1 MKLVTLEPDPRLRR
15 LGRIV
20 AVTGVLVL
28 SAATVPLLRLQ
39 LGELGWRILR
49 DESGA
54 AFWPLGGLAAAGA
67 ALLLAYALWLRHRPV
82 LSPLLVLIPAA
93 LAGVGTGLG
102 LWRLPGP
109 DATGAAGLTATAA
122 SLTSMAWSLALG
134 AVLAAGGALVLGALT
149 LRRARALGT
158 PWRPLLVAI
167 FALVIINA
175 FSQVARLP
183 ARPFTAVV
191 IAAAMLGPLLI
202 ASLWA
207 TDAPPAAD
215 SREAAVVPV
224 ALLLALLAALAAAG
238 SESLVLRAAALYA
251 QGPGAEAHAES
262 LALGGAHSTTV
273 RLASGAL
280 LVVGTLAVLILVA
293 APLRDE
299 LRPHSRAGSV
309 GLAVALLLGAA
320 ALAAFAVHRYQ
331 LGQTVARI
339 QRADRPATT
348 AALGSPPAP
357 TATATIGSPPAS
369 TTTATIG
376 SFPASTTTAA
386 FGSPPASTTTAAFGS
401 PPASTTTAT
410 IGSPPAPPQADP
422 MAPPHRASLTAFAP
436 GKRPHPSFESRPP
449 LEAARHRG
457 PRSHG
462 GARWVTVPVP
472 RGNEIARNGEW
483 AFFLAAARS
492 PDDWG

>member
-1 MKLVTLEPDPRLRR
+1 MKLVALEPDPRLRR

-67 ALLLAYALWLRHRPV
+67 AVLLAYALWLRHRPA
-82 LSPLLVLIPAA
+82 LSPLLVLIPVA
-93 LAGVGTGLG
+93 LAGVGTGVG

-109 DATGAAGLTATAA
+109 DATGAEGLTATAA
-122 SLTSMAWSLALG
+122 SLTPMAWALALG

-149 LRRARALGT
+149 LRRARELGT

-175 FSQVARLP
+175 FTQVTRLP

-202 ASLWA
+202 ASPWA
-207 TDAPPAAD
+207 TDAPPTAD
-215 SREAAVVPV
+215 SREAAVVPL

-262 LALGGAHSTTV
+262 LALGGARSTSV

-280 LVVGTLAVLILVA
+280 LVVGTLAVLILVI

-309 GLAVALLLGAA
+309 GLALALLLGAA
-320 ALAAFAVHRYQ
+320 ALAGFAVHRYQ

-339 QRADRPATT
+339 QRADRPSAT
-348 AALGSPPAP
+348 AALGSPP
-357 TATATIGSPPAS
+357 TPA
-369 TTTATIG
+369 TTTTM
-376 SFPASTTTAA
+376 
-386 FGSPPASTTTAAFGS
+386 
-401 PPASTTTAT
+401 
-410 IGSPPAPPQADP
+410 GSPPAPTTTTTMGSPPAP
-422 MAPPHRASLTAFAP
+422 TTTTTMGSPPAPTTTTTMGSPPAPTTTMTMGPAPAPPRARSMAPTDRASLTAFAP
-436 GKRPHPSFESRPP
+436 GKRPPGLR
-449 LEAARHRG
+449 
-457 PRSHG
+457 
-462 GARWVTVPVP
+462 
-472 RGNEIARNGEW
+472 
-483 AFFLAAARS
+483 
-492 PDDWG
+492 